1 MLSASIRGRREKAGR
16 RVATSDGTSD
26 LANVGTPNGRSVSP
40 LTTCHRLEAA
50 FAWEIPRIADKTFT
64 KVSGD
69 MIVQTRVK
77 RAQCSAWRKIA
88 QRRASSSMTR
98 SSETPIERHAQL
110 AKKRATPRI
119 RDDSFVCDTDRAT
132 RSVGRTLR
140 ICASVTI
147 QLFAKHRASNR
158 LSLVN
163 FHGAVA
169 AIRSS
174 ARPSERQ
181 HSVNHTIYANH

>member
-77 RAQCSAWRKIA
+77 RAQCSAWRKVA

-98 SSETPIERHAQL
+98 SSETPTERHAQL
-110 AKKRATPRI
+110 ANKPRNDAHPRRLVRLRRRPSDTLSWRKSAQRRASATIRLSATPTERH
-119 RDDSFVCDTDRAT
+119 AQ
-132 RSVGRTLR
+132 LAEL
-140 ICASVTI
+140 CAS
-147 QLFAKHRASNR
+147 AH
-158 LSLVN
+158 
-163 FHGAVA
+163 
-169 AIRSS
+169 
-174 ARPSERQ
+174 P
-181 HSVNHTIYANH
+181 